1 MIMTVWSSQVSE
13 RKLTHTLFDNIFNW
27 RNNYLI
33 IQHLIDLDQID
44 NTPASLFS
52 CLT

>member
-13 RKLTHTLFDNIFNW
+13 QKLTHTLFNNIFHW

-33 IQHLIDLDQID
+33 IQDLIDLDQLD
-44 NTPASLFS
+44 NAPLFS